1 MATVGTAALLLTTSE
16 LTRDEALSIVR
27 TVYQTGQDLL
37 AGGSP
42 QGAQV
47 GVATARRGLSVPLHD
62 GAEEGLSA
70 LENPKRQRGL
80 GGLRI

>member
-1 MATVGTAALLLTTSE
+1 M
-16 LTRDEALSIVR
+16 R

-37 AGGSP
+37 AGGSR
-42 QGAQV
+42 GAQV

-70 LENPKRQRGL
+70 LENPKRQRGPRRPAYMMAL
-80 GGLRI
+80 PHRKSR